1 MKEADRWSILCSH
14 EVILLSIWCML
25 QTRNLVLSVPLLP
38 VSIAM
43 TILLLADTIMIG
55 KKVLLP
61 VFAVFNAITAAGATF
76 LIQRSLVLSGR
87 SVVTH
92 IIFSAMLLV
101 LFVDTAITSNRSPKR
116 SEVLFMFD
124 LSIILEG
131 TLMALSGTDMFKNPA
146 QFIIW
151 GFVSSLSLLV
161 ALTLQRL
168 RPQKDSQGKS
178 IAGITVLGAIIAV
191 LGLLAF
197 LSLRDMEAVSSSL
210 VTFLSGLFGKITSF
224 LGRIAEAF
232 FRWLSSLFGVSY
244 VYDFDA
250 SVYSQRVGSEIYREY
265 KDVSWL
271 IPVVIAI
278 LVVVGISILIRY
290 RKRRMGKA
298 KAAENGETRTRIRT
312 GRLSGFRRK
321 LFGPLLFYF
330 RYLRNRNSAAGRFIR
345 FERRMRRIGIR
356 RPAYETPHAFLRRL
370 SPSHPKENLPSL
382 ADELERQFYSGT
394 K

>member
-25 QTRNLVLSVPLLP
+25 QTRGLVLSVPLLP

-43 TILLLADTIMIG
+43 TLLLLADTILIG

-61 VFAVFNAITAAGATF
+61 VFAVFNVVYTSIATF
-76 LIQRSLVLSGR
+76 LIQRSLVLSAG
-87 SVVTH
+87 SVAAQL
-92 IIFSAMLLV
+92 IFSAMLII
-101 LFVDTAITSNRSPKR
+101 LFVDVAITSNRSPKR

-124 LSIILEG
+124 LSIIMEA
-131 TLMALSGTDMFKNPA
+131 TLMALSGTDMFSNPA

-151 GFVSSLSLLV
+151 GFVSSLSLL
-161 ALTLQRL
+161 ASLTLQRL
-168 RPQKDSQGKS
+168 RPQKDSQRKS
-178 IAGITVLGAIIAV
+178 IAGISVLASIIAV

-197 LSLRDMEAVSSSL
+197 LSLKDMEAVSSSL
-210 VTFLSGLFGKITSF
+210 ISFLSMLFGKISSF

-250 SVYSQRVGSEIYREY
+250 SVYSQRVGSEIFREY
-265 KDVSWL
+265 RDVSWI
-271 IPVVIAI
+271 IPLVIALLVIVGITI
-278 LVVVGISILIRY
+278 LVKY

-298 KAAENGETRTRIRT
+298 KAAEKGEIRTRIRT
-312 GRLSGFRRK
+312 GRLSRLRNR

-330 RYLRNRNSAAGRFIR
+330 RYLKNRNTAAGRFIR
-345 FERRMRRIGIR
+345 FERRMRRTGIR
-356 RPAYETPHAFLRRL
+356 RPAYETPQAFLRRL
-370 SPSHPKENLPSL
+370 SPSHPQENLLPL
-382 ADELERQFYSGT
+382 ANELEIQFYA
-394 K
+394 KK

>member
-25 QTRNLVLSVPLLP
+25 QSRGLVLSVPLLP

-43 TILLLADTIMIG
+43 TLLLLADTILIG

-61 VFAVFNAITAAGATF
+61 VFAVFNVVYTSIATF
-76 LIQRSLVLSGR
+76 LIQRSLVLSAG
-87 SVVTH
+87 SVTAQL
-92 IIFSAMLLV
+92 IFSAMLII
-101 LFVDTAITSNRSPKR
+101 LFVDVAITSNRSPKR

-124 LSIILEG
+124 LSIIMEA
-131 TLMALSGTDMFKNPA
+131 TLMALSGTDMFSNPA

-151 GFVSSLSLLV
+151 GFVSSLSLL
-161 ALTLQRL
+161 ASLTLQRL
-168 RPQKDSQGKS
+168 RPQKDSQRKS
-178 IAGITVLGAIIAV
+178 IAGISVLASIIAV

-197 LSLRDMEAVSSSL
+197 LSLKDMEAVSSSL
-210 VTFLSGLFGKITSF
+210 ISFLSMLFGKISSF

-250 SVYSQRVGSEIYREY
+250 SVYSQRVGSEIFREY
-265 KDVSWL
+265 RDVSWI
-271 IPVVIAI
+271 IPLVIALLVIVGITI
-278 LVVVGISILIRY
+278 LVKY

-298 KAAENGETRTRIRT
+298 KAAEKGEIRTRIRT
-312 GRLSGFRRK
+312 GRLSRLRSR

-330 RYLRNRNSAAGRFIR
+330 RYLKNRNTAAGRFIR
-345 FERRMRRIGIR
+345 FERRMRRTGIR
-356 RPAYETPHAFLRRL
+356 RPAYETPQAFLRRL
-370 SPSHPKENLPSL
+370 SPSHPQENLLPL
-382 ADELERQFYSGT
+382 ANELEIQFYA
-394 K
+394 KK

>member
-1 MKEADRWSILCSH
+1 
-14 EVILLSIWCML
+14 
-25 QTRNLVLSVPLLP
+25 
-38 VSIAM
+38 
-43 TILLLADTIMIG
+43 
-55 KKVLLP
+55 
-61 VFAVFNAITAAGATF
+61 
-76 LIQRSLVLSGR
+76 
-87 SVVTH
+87 
-92 IIFSAMLLV
+92 
-101 LFVDTAITSNRSPKR
+101 
-116 SEVLFMFD
+116 
-124 LSIILEG
+124 
-131 TLMALSGTDMFKNPA
+131 
-146 QFIIW
+146 
-151 GFVSSLSLLV
+151 
-161 ALTLQRL
+161 
-168 RPQKDSQGKS
+168 
-178 IAGITVLGAIIAV
+178 
-191 LGLLAF
+191 
-197 LSLRDMEAVSSSL
+197 MEAVSSSL
-210 VTFLSGLFGKITSF
+210 VVFLSGLFGKITSF

-250 SVYSQRVGSEIYREY
+250 SVYSQRVGSEIFREY